1 MCQEGIKIWMC
12 ILADVSWIH
21 LYRYFSVS
29 NPSQTDTLE
38 QSTDHEL
45 GSWSN
50 VRLLL
55 TFLNAFSRL
64 LYLSHGGQFAH
75 WHQPVGGTLV
85 ALLWQPLTCYFLPD
99 IPHFCWSPLFW
110 TDRHTGLSFRVKSLH
125 NSLKCFL
132 ILVFWYLSPTLCLEH
147 AASSLYLEFSG
158 LTGPKPQ
165 TEPWVSLLQV
175 IQGPYFENK
184 WRILQG
190 TIWLDF

>member
-1 MCQEGIKIWMC
+1 MHVFTDYIVPLQIEVFSKLEDKHYVICNSKYAIHFQA
-12 ILADVSWIH
+12 ILSSIP
-21 LYRYFSVS
+21 YR
-29 NPSQTDTLE
+29 
-38 QSTDHEL
+38 
-45 GSWSN
+45 
-50 VRLLL
+50 
-55 TFLNAFSRL
+55 
-64 LYLSHGGQFAH
+64 
-75 WHQPVGGTLV
+75 LV
-85 ALLWQPLTCYFLPD
+85 FNRTYIRVYMNMNFLPD

-184 WRILQG
+184 
-190 TIWLDF
+190 